1 MDHME
6 FFDKPIQTVDI
17 GPKELPKQVPIMPLR
32 STVVYPRQV
41 IPLSVGREKSLRL
54 VESVLDTDKIIGLA
68 AQIDA
73 RVEDPEKDQIY
84 NFGISALIL
93 KVLKFPDQTQHIVVQ
108 GLYRMKIK
116 SIIKE
121 DPFFIGTIATIED
134 KINSD
139 NDAIKAMMSNLRG
152 MFQKAVELAPYL
164 SPEQGLIIANTDE
177 PGRVADVISSSLNI
191 STIEKQ
197 EILETNNLK
206 QRLEKVSLLL
216 SKEMH
221 VLELGNKIQ
230 SKIMGEINKS
240 QKEYFLR
247 EQMKAIQKELGED
260 DERTAETQ
268 ELTDRVDSSKMS
280 SEVKEVALKEIN
292 RMSKMPPSSSE
303 YTVSRTYLDWLTEVP
318 WGIRS
323 KYSLNISKADKILN
337 EDHYGLDKVKK
348 RILEYLA
355 VQKLSKNKKGP
366 ILCFIGPPGVGK
378 TSLGKSIS
386 RTLGRKFIRISLGGI
401 HDEAEIRGHRRTYI
415 GALPGKIIQ
424 GIKKAGAMNPV
435 FMLDEIDKVGQ
446 DFRGD
451 PSSALLEV
459 LDPEQNDTFV
469 DHYLNVPC
477 DLSQVMFIMTA
488 NLSDPIPPALRDRM
502 EVLDLPGYT
511 AEQKE
516 QIALRFLVPKQI
528 SEHGLSDDQITIKPS
543 AIRQIISS
551 FTREAGVR
559 NLEREIASVCRGVA
573 KRIVDKSIKKA
584 ILTRKNLTRYL
595 GPERYFYDVAERT
608 MKTGVATGLAWTPAG
623 GDILFIEATQMP
635 GKGKLSLTG
644 KLGDVMKESAQ
655 AALSYVKSQ
664 ALQWKISNFR
674 FDKTDIHI
682 HVPSGAIPK
691 DGPSAGIS
699 ILTALVSLITGT
711 KVRNDIALTGEITL
725 RGLVLPVGGIKEKVL
740 AANRAGILQVIIPE
754 KNRNDLEE
762 IPAHIKRKMTFH
774 FVKEM
779 DDVLKTA
786 LYNPPK
792 SLLSRRNGRKVTKK

>member
-17 GPKELPKQVPIMPLR
+17 SPEDLPKQIPIMPLR

-41 IPLSVGREKSLRL
+41 IPLSVGRDKSLKL

-84 NFGISALIL
+84 KFGISALIL

-116 SIIKE
+116 NMIKD
-121 DPFFIGTIATIED
+121 DPFFIGMITTVKD
-134 KINSD
+134 KVNSD
-139 NDAIKAMMSNLRG
+139 DDAIKAMTSNLKG
-152 MFQKAVELAPYL
+152 MFHKAVELAPYL

-177 PGRVADVISSSLNI
+177 SGRVADIISSSLNI
-191 STIEKQ
+191 STTEKQ

-268 ELTDRVDSSKMS
+268 ELTDMVDSSKMS

-635 GKGKLSLTG
+635 GKGKLTLTG

-664 ALQWKISNFR
+664 ALQWKILNFR

>member
-1 MDHME
+1 ME

-17 GPKELPKQVPIMPLR
+17 DPAELPKKVAIMPLR

-41 IPLSVGREKSLRL
+41 IPLSVGREKSLKL
-54 VESVLDTDKIIGLA
+54 VEHALDNDKIIGLVT
-68 AQIDA
+68 QIDGT
-73 RVEDPEKDQIY
+73 VEEPQKNEIFK
-84 NFGISALIL
+84 FGTIALIL

-108 GLYRMKIK
+108 GLYRMKINRIVSVDPYFAG
-116 SIIKE
+116 SIK
-121 DPFFIGTIATIED
+121 TIEEQ
-134 KINSD
+134 NLTD
-139 NDAIKAMMSNLRG
+139 NDTVLAMISNLRG
-152 MFQKAVELAPYL
+152 MFQKAVDLAPYL
-164 SPEQGLIIANTDE
+164 SPEQGLIIANTEE
-177 PGRVADVISSSLNI
+177 PGRVADIISSSLNI
-191 STIEKQ
+191 STQEKQ
-197 EILETNNLK
+197 DILETVNLEH
-206 QRLEKVSLLL
+206 RLEKVTRLLV
-216 SKEMH
+216 KEIN

-240 QKEYFLR
+240 QREYFLR
-247 EQMKAIQKELGED
+247 EQMKAIQKELGES
-260 DERTAETQ
+260 DERTVEVQ
-268 ELTDRVDSSKMS
+268 ELTDKIDSSKMTE
-280 SEVKEVALKEIN
+280 EVKEVALKEIS
-292 RMSKMPPSSSE
+292 RLSKMPPSSSE
-303 YTVSRTYLDWLTEVP
+303 YTVSRTYLDWLTDIP
-318 WGIRS
+318 WGTYTKDR
-323 KYSLNISKADKILN
+323 LNIDNAENILN
-337 EDHYGLDKVKK
+337 EDHYGLDKIKK

-355 VQKLSKNKKGP
+355 VQKLRKSKKGP

-378 TSLGKSIS
+378 TSLGKSIA
-386 RTLGRKFIRISLGGI
+386 RALGRKFVRISLGGI

-424 GIKKAGAMNPV
+424 GIKKASAINPI

-451 PSSALLEV
+451 PASALLEV
-459 LDPEQNDTFV
+459 LDPEQNDSFV

-477 DLSQVMFIMTA
+477 DLSRVMFIMTA
-488 NLSDPIPPALRDRM
+488 NLSDPIPPALKDRM

-516 QIALRFLVPKQI
+516 QIAMRFLVPKQMR
-528 SEHGLSDDQITIKPS
+528 EHGLTEKQIELKSS
-543 AIRQIISS
+543 AVGQIVSAY
-551 FTREAGVR
+551 TREAGVR

-584 ILTRKNLTRYL
+584 VITKRNLKQYL
-595 GPERYFYDVAERT
+595 GPDRFFYDVAERT

-623 GDILFIEATQMP
+623 GDILFIEATQMQ
-635 GKGKLSLTG
+635 GKGVLILTG

-664 ALQWKISNFR
+664 AHQWKLTEFP

-699 ILTALVSLITGT
+699 ILAALVSLITGT

-740 AANRAGILQVIIPE
+740 AANRAGIMQVILPE
-754 KNRNDLEE
+754 KNRNDLIE
-762 IPAHIKRKMTFH
+762 IPVQIKRKMIFH
-774 FVKEM
+774 FVKEL
-779 DDVLKTA
+779 DDVLEIA
-786 LYNPPK
+786 LHKPPK
-792 SLLSRRNGRKVTKK
+792 SLLNGLKAKKSEK